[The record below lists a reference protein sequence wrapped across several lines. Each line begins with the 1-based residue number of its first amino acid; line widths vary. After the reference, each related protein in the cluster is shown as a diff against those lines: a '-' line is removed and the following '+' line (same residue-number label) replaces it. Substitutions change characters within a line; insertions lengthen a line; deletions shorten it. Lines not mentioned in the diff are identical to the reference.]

1 MRGLI
6 GKKIGMTQVF
16 KDGDG
21 QAVPVTVVE
30 AGPCVVT
37 QVKTQA
43 KDGYDAVQV
52 GFGERKAKHSNKA
65 LDGHFTKAGTD
76 AKRFLAEFVPVPDYD
91 YQTGQRFGVS
101 LFKEGEYVDVAGTTK
116 GHGFSGVMK
125 RHGFG
130 GGPKTHGQREHPRSA
145 GSIGQASDPSRV
157 FKGMKMAGQY
167 GNKRM
172 TVRNLEVVSIDKEK
186 NQILLKGAIPGAK
199 NGIIYITK

>member
-16 KDGDG
+16 NNEG
-21 QAVPVTVVE
+21 QSVPVTVIE

-37 QVKTQA
+37 QVKTQ
-43 KDGYDAVQV
+43 KNDGYEAIQV
-52 GFGERKAKHSNKA
+52 GYGARKDKHSNKA
-65 LDGHFTKAGTD
+65 LNGHFKKAYTE

-91 YQTGQRFGVS
+91 YKAGQKFSVS
-101 LFKEGEYVDVAGTTK
+101 LFKEGEYVDVSGSTK
-116 GHGFSGVMK
+116 GRGFSGVMK

-186 NQILLKGAIPGAK
+186 NYLLLKGAVPGAK

>member
-6 GKKIGMTQVF
+6 GKKIGMTQIF
-16 KDGDG
+16 QDGG

-37 QVKTQA
+37 QVKTLVN
-43 KDGYDAVQV
+43 DGYDAVQV
-52 GFGERKAKHSNKA
+52 GFGEKKLKHSNKA
-65 LDGHFTKAGTD
+65 LNGHFKKSGTD
-76 AKRFLAEFVPVPDYD
+76 IKRFLAEFVPVPDYN
-91 YQTGQRFGVS
+91 YEAGQMFGVS
-101 LFKEGEYVDVAGTTK
+101 LFKEGEYVDVSGRTK
-116 GHGFSGVMK
+116 GKGFSGVMK

-167 GNKRM
+167 GNNRM
-172 TVRNLEVVSIDKEK
+172 TVRNLEVVSVDKEK
-186 NQILLKGAIPGAK
+186 NQILLKGAVPGAR

>member
-16 KDGDG
+16 KDGGG

-37 QVKTQA
+37 QVKTQT

-76 AKRFLAEFVPVPDYD
+76 SKRFLAEFVPVPDYD

>member
-16 KDGDG
+16 NNTGSLI
-21 QAVPVTVVE
+21 PVTIVE

-37 QVKTQA
+37 QIKTLDS
-43 KDGYDAVQV
+43 DGYDAVQI
-52 GFGERKAKHSNKA
+52 GFSDLKDKHSNKA
-65 LDGHFTKAGTD
+65 LSGHFIKANSK
-76 AKRFLAEFVPVPDYD
+76 AKKYLAEFKPVSNYD
-91 YQTGQRFGVS
+91 YKTGQEFGVS
-101 LFKEGEYVDVAGTTK
+101 LFKEGEMVSVSGTSK
-116 GHGFSGVMK
+116 GKGFSGVMK

-167 GNKRM
+167 GNKKVS
-172 TVRNLEVVSIDKEK
+172 TRNLEIISVVKQN
-186 NQILLKGAIPGAK
+186 NQLLIKGAIPGAN
-199 NGIIYITK
+199 NGIIYISK

>member
-16 KDGDG
+16 KDGG

-37 QVKTQA
+37 QVKTQT

>member
-16 KDGDG
+16 NNEG
-21 QAVPVTVVE
+21 QSVPVTVIE
-30 AGPCVVT
+30 AGPCTVT
-37 QVKTQA
+37 QVKTQ
-43 KDGYDAVQV
+43 KNDGYEAIQV
-52 GFGERKAKHSNKA
+52 GYGIRKNKHSNKA
-65 LDGHFTKAGTD
+65 LNGHFKKADTE

-91 YQTGQRFGVS
+91 YKTGQKFSVS
-101 LFKEGEYVDVAGTTK
+101 LFKEGEYVDVSGSTK
-116 GHGFSGVMK
+116 GRGFSGVMK

-172 TVRNLEVVSIDKEK
+172 TVRNLEVVSINKEK
-186 NQILLKGAIPGAK
+186 NYLLLKGAVPGAK

>member
-1 MRGLI
+1 VRGLI

-16 KDGDG
+16 TDRG

-37 QVKTQA
+37 QIKT
-43 KDGYDAVQV
+43 KTTDGYDAIQV
-52 GFGERKAKHSNKA
+52 GFGERKPKHSNKA
-65 LDGHFTKAGTD
+65 LNGHFEKAGTE
-76 AKRFLAEFVPVPDYD
+76 AKRILAEFVPVPDYD
-91 YQTGQRFGVS
+91 YKTGQHFGVS

-125 RHGFG
+125 RHGFA

-172 TVRNLEVVSIDKEK
+172 TVRNLEVVSVDMDK
-186 NQILLKGAIPGAK
+186 NLILLKGAVPGAN

>member
-16 KDGDG
+16 NNTGSLI
-21 QAVPVTVVE
+21 PVTIVE

-37 QVKTQA
+37 QIKTLDS
-43 KDGYDAVQV
+43 DGYDSVQI
-52 GFGERKAKHSNKA
+52 GFSDLKNKHSNKA
-65 LDGHFTKAGTD
+65 LSSHFIKAN
-76 AKRFLAEFVPVPDYD
+76 AKAKKYLAEFKPVSNYD
-91 YQTGQRFGVS
+91 YKTGQEFGVS
-101 LFKEGEYVDVAGTTK
+101 LFKEGEMVSVSGTSK
-116 GHGFSGVMK
+116 GKGFSGVMK

-167 GNKRM
+167 GNKKVS
-172 TVRNLEVVSIDKEK
+172 TRNLEIISVVKQN
-186 NQILLKGAIPGAK
+186 NQLLIKGAIPGAN
-199 NGIIYITK
+199 NGIIYISK

>member
-16 KDGDG
+16 SDNGTL
-21 QAVPVTVVE
+21 VPVTVVE

-37 QVKTQA
+37 QVKT
-43 KDGYDAVQV
+43 KNSDGYDAVQI
-52 GFGERKAKHSNKA
+52 GYSDFKNKHSNKP
-65 LDGHFTKAGTD
+65 LSGHFKKANVS
-76 AKRFLAEFVPVPDYD
+76 AKRFLAEFQPVSNYD
-91 YQTGQRFGVS
+91 YKAGQQFGVS
-101 LFKEGEYVDVAGTTK
+101 LFKKGELVSVTGTSK
-116 GHGFSGVMK
+116 GKGFSGVMK

-167 GNKRM
+167 GNKKVS
-172 TVRNLEVVSIDKEK
+172 TRNLEIVSVLSQD
-186 NQILLKGAIPGAK
+186 NQLLIKGAIPGA
-199 NGIIYITK
+199 NNSIVYITK

>member
-16 KDGDG
+16 SDNGSLI
-21 QAVPVTVVE
+21 PVTIVE

-37 QVKTQA
+37 QVKT
-43 KDGYDAVQV
+43 KINDGYDAVQV
-52 GFGERKAKHSNKA
+52 GYSELKDKHSNKA
-65 LDGHFTKAGTD
+65 QSGHFNKASVK
-76 AKRFLAEFVPVPDYD
+76 AKRFLAEFSTVSNYD
-91 YQTGQRFGVS
+91 YKAGQEFGVS
-101 LFKEGEYVDVAGTTK
+101 LFKEGELVSVTGRSK
-116 GHGFSGVMK
+116 GRGFSGVMK

-167 GNKRM
+167 GNKKVS
-172 TVRNLEVVSIDKEK
+172 TRNLEIISVVKQS
-186 NQILLKGAIPGAK
+186 NQLLIKGAVPGA
-199 NGIIYITK
+199 NNSIVYITK

>member
-16 KDGDG
+16 NKTGSLI
-21 QAVPVTVVE
+21 PVTIVE

-37 QVKTQA
+37 QIKTLDS
-43 KDGYDAVQV
+43 DGYDSVQI
-52 GFGERKAKHSNKA
+52 GFSDLKNKHSNKA
-65 LDGHFTKAGTD
+65 LSGHFNKANSK
-76 AKRFLAEFVPVPDYD
+76 AKKYLAEFKPVSNYD
-91 YQTGQRFGVS
+91 YKTGQEFGVS
-101 LFKEGEYVDVAGTTK
+101 LFKEGEMVSVSGTSK
-116 GHGFSGVMK
+116 GKGFSGVMK

-167 GNKRM
+167 GNKKVS
-172 TVRNLEVVSIDKEK
+172 TRNLEIISVVKQN
-186 NQILLKGAIPGAK
+186 NQLLIKGAIPGAN
-199 NGIIYITK
+199 NGIIYISK